1 MVKSNI
7 NIASNIYVR
16 SNSDIRKDRK
26 YVGKITGAK
35 LLKDIKNRYIG
46 FEAIPLTQVQE
57 KIISENQRCFN
68 AHSGEMSYGAVLKD
82 GELFWECRCEYTDCP
97 GVYGCTP
104 KKIERETVDA
114 EDAEEDNSLQE
125 FLEKHGII
133 IENNTVVSIKELNE
147 AEDEFTPKEYSA
159 PKELSAV
166 ELQQTSRLYTE
177 ITEPDCIIS
186 APFGS
191 HIILNSGPGTGKTY
205 TIIRRLIYILKND
218 LCPAEEIYVLCY
230 TRSAKEL
237 VLSRINEAV
246 VNGEIK
252 PSAKNICVL
261 TFDSYATYFLIDMK
275 EQGVITENFD
285 SYGYDERIKLFNKY
299 ASAEDF
305 EGISYF
311 VVDELQDLV
320 NERAEMV
327 LKILENVNCGY
338 LLAGD
343 RCQSIYDYSADKE
356 AKIDSVEF
364 YKRAEVLFPNDIL
377 RYEITVNNR
386 QTPKLADE
394 AEKMRKVLL
403 NENNSEQNKY
413 ASEIGNK
420 YLNPSKIEQYIKNLS
435 QTPAV
440 STAILCRSNGE
451 AEYISGLLCKKG
463 IKHSLNRGVNNANPL
478 PRWIADVFWDY
489 CNETINKE
497 DFKERFMFRSDFK
510 VDPDFLWNKLCE
522 MTGAQDNAVILNV
535 FDLIK
540 ALSKPDNIPNEFYGE
555 APLLTVSTIHKAKG
569 KEFENVILIPSYIKP
584 SPVSAEEA
592 RVRYVALTRPK
603 KQFYIMKKNIK
614 NFGSI
619 HSQRAFEILRH
630 YNNRYCKSIAVGLTG
645 DIDSSSFVS
654 GGFDDAL
661 DLQEYIAGNVKLYD
675 KLSAKR
681 SPSTGYFEIYHN
693 DRCIGLFSKTIIN
706 ELSQAI
712 SMTNYNS
719 RLPIGLEN
727 IYVSEITTEILKKFN
742 DNVPIEFQKSRIC
755 FGIQVTGLAQLVF
768 EKK

>member
-1 MVKSNI
+1 MIKSNI

-46 FEAIPLTQVQE
+46 LEAIPLTQVQE
-57 KIISENQRCFN
+57 EILAGNQKCSY
-68 AHSGEMSYGAVLKD
+68 AKSKEMSYGAVLKD

-97 GVYGCTP
+97 GVDGCTP
-104 KKIERETVDA
+104 KKIERETVEA
-114 EDAEEDNSLQE
+114 EHIEEDDSLKE
-125 FLEKHGII
+125 FWEKYGIINNDNTTLEK
-133 IENNTVVSIKELNE
+133 EFDE
-147 AEDEFTPKEYSA
+147 AENEFNPIEYSA

-177 ITEPDCIIS
+177 ITEPECIIS
-186 APFGS
+186 APLDS

-205 TIIRRLIYILKND
+205 TIIQRLIYILKND

-246 VNGEIK
+246 VNGEIQL
-252 PSAKNICVL
+252 SAKNICVL
-261 TFDSYATYFLIDMK
+261 TFDSYATYFLIAMK
-275 EQGVITENFD
+275 EQDVITENFEN
-285 SYGYDERIKLFNKY
+285 YGYDERIKLFNKY
-299 ASAEDF
+299 ASAEYF

-327 LKILENVNCGY
+327 LKILKNLNCGY

-343 RCQSIYDYSADKE
+343 RCQSIYDYSADKD

-364 YKRAEVLFPNDIL
+364 YKRAEELFPADML

-386 QTPKLADE
+386 QTKDLADE
-394 AEKMRKVLL
+394 SAKMRKVLL
-403 NENNSEQNKY
+403 NESNSEQNKY

-435 QTPAV
+435 QKPAV
-440 STAILCRSNGE
+440 STAILCRTNGE
-451 AEYISGLLCKKG
+451 TEYISGLLCKKG
-463 IKHSLNRGVNNANPL
+463 IEHVLNRGLNNANTL

-489 CNETINKE
+489 CNETISKE
-497 DFKERFMFRSDFK
+497 DFIERFLFRSDFK
-510 VDPDFLWNKLCE
+510 VDTDLLWNKLCE
-522 MTGAQDNAVILNV
+522 MTREQENAVILNV
-535 FDLIK
+535 INLIK
-540 ALSKPDNIPNEFYGE
+540 ELSKPDNVPNEFYGE

-569 KEFENVILIPSYIKP
+569 KEFDNVILIPSYIKL
-584 SPVSAEEA
+584 SPDSAEEA
-592 RVRYVALTRPK
+592 RIRYVALTRPK
-603 KQFYIMKKNIK
+603 KQFCIMKKSK
-614 NFGSI
+614 KFFGSI
-619 HSQRAFEILRH
+619 HSQRAFEFFRH
-630 YNNRYCKSIAVGLTG
+630 YNNRYCKSIAVGLSG

-654 GGFDDAL
+654 GGFDDVL
-661 DLQEYIAGNVKLYD
+661 ELQEYIAENVKLYD
-675 KLSAKR
+675 KLSANR
-681 SPSTGYFEIYHN
+681 SPSTGYFEIYHDN
-693 DRCIGLFSKTIIN
+693 RCIGSFSKTIIN

-712 SMTNYNS
+712 SMTNYYS
-719 RLPIGLEN
+719 RLPIGLEDL
-727 IYVSEITTEILKKFN
+727 YVSGITTEILKKFN
-742 DNVPIEFQKSRIC
+742 DNIPIEFQKSKIC
-755 FGIQVTGLAQLVF
+755 FGIQVTGLAHLVF
-768 EKK
+768 KKK